1 MSFTPDI
8 SKQAQ
13 EVIFSWKSHKFTYPS
28 VFFNNSAIVTASN
41 QKLLGVYVDEKPNF
55 NEYFEEKIART
66 SKGISLIE
74 KLQNKLPSNA
84 LLTIY
89 KTFIRPQ
96 LD

>member
-8 SKQAQ
+8 SKQTQ
-13 EVIFSWKSHKFTYPS
+13 EVIFSWKSRKFTHPS
-28 VFFNNSAIVTASN
+28 VFFNNSTIVTTSN

-55 NEYFEEKIART
+55 NEYFEEKIAIT